1 MMFLTVAVFVRR
13 SKKVPRQSLNF
24 FSAAIANDYDH
35 ELPLGASDR
44 VVSLYP
50 SANNAVLLLE
60 LHRHNLEPQTGFE
73 PISSSLRGKHFSLS
87 YWGILWA
94 LLTTPRTEHKC
105 LARIDVEVTRSNS
118 GELNEAIDL
127 VDIWLPVLATLVFVQ
142 STHTYP

>member
-1 MMFLTVAVFVRR
+1 MMFLTVAVFVRG

-35 ELPLGASDR
+35 DLPLGASDR

-73 PISSSLRGKHFSLS
+73 PISSPLRGEPLFFKLLGHSLGAS
-87 YWGILWA
+87 DH
-94 LLTTPRTEHKC
+94 TTDRTQMAC
-105 LARIDVEVTRSNS
+105 PYRC
-118 GELNEAIDL
+118 
-127 VDIWLPVLATLVFVQ
+127 
-142 STHTYP
+142 